1 MSDLLERILAVKA
14 REVAQRAA
22 REDIRAL
29 SRRVDG
35 ASPTRGFLEALQAR
49 IDRGDAGVIA
59 ECKRASPSRGLL
71 RGDYDPGTIAAS
83 YEAAGAACLSVLTD
97 REFFH
102 GDDDHLRQARAA
114 CSLPV
119 LRKDFI
125 IDSWQVYE
133 SRLLGADCVLLIV
146 AALGDPLLSELCV
159 LAVELG
165 MDVLMEVHDE
175 QELERA
181 LATPAPLIG
190 INNRDLRTFKT
201 DLETTLRLAP
211 RVPADRRV
219 VAESGISRP
228 AHVRRLREAGVA
240 AFLVGEAF
248 MRADDPG
255 AALAGLFD

>member
-1 MSDLLERILAVKA
+1 MSDVLERILAVKA

-35 ASPTRGFLEALQAR
+35 APPTRGFLEALQAR

-102 GDDDHLRQARAA
+102 GDDDHLRQAREA
-114 CSLPV
+114 CGLPV

-125 IDSWQVYE
+125 IDPWQVYE

-159 LAVELG
+159 LAAELG

-248 MRADDPG
+248 MRAHDPG